1 MPEAPQH
8 RSETFGPNAWLVDEM
23 FEEFRRDPSSVNE
36 SWREFFEGYKP
47 GGANLARPVLVGTG
61 PSGEATTAGPEGG
74 RTGPGGAGVPGP
86 GGPGAGVTAGQG
98 GKGAGPGAPATAL
111 APAAGFG
118 SAGPTPAGGPVQA
131 ERADL
136 GLGDRPPPPGGGATT
151 VGRVGP
157 ADGTALPIRGSA
169 ARVVANMTSSLGVP
183 TATSFRVV
191 PAKLLE
197 VNRLILNNQLARS
210 GAAGKVSFTHLIGWA
225 IVQAVQSVPALNNSY
240 MDKSEEPDPVD
251 GRGAPGG
258 GNGTNGANRATPGPG
273 APVDGPAVFRPAHV
287 NLGLAVDL
295 QRPDGTRALMVPVIK
310 EAEALDFR
318 GFWSAY
324 EELVRKVRS
333 GKVQV
338 TDFAGPTITIT
349 NPGTL
354 GTVQSVPRLMVG
366 QGAIIGVGSIDYP
379 AEWHGADPRQL
390 AELGISKVVTITST
404 YDHRVVQGAE
414 SGLLLQRMHKLL
426 LGEDG
431 FYQDVFRSMGVP
443 YEAVK
448 YHRDVSDPFEP
459 VSNFVEKQQK
469 VDRLVNAYRVR
480 GHLIAH
486 LDPLDWTE
494 PRMHAELDP
503 LTYGLTVWD
512 LDREFLVQGLGARDR
527 MRLGEVLSLLRNAY
541 CRTVG
546 VEYMHIMEPEQKR
559 WIQHHVEGAPT
570 DLGPDEHRHI
580 LSRLNAAEVLERFLE
595 TKYIGQKRFG
605 LEGAESAIP
614 LLDALLDDAADLGHR
629 HAVMGMAHRGRLNVL
644 INIVGKSYEE
654 LFGEFEG
661 NLDPTSVQGSGDVKY
676 HKGFRGIFSSRAG
689 NSLDLALAS
698 NPSHLEA
705 VGPVVEGMARAV
717 QDGLAQTGGA
727 VHAGLPPP
735 GLVLPVLVHGDAAFA
750 GQGVV
755 AETLNMSTLAAY
767 ETGGTVHLVINNQLG
782 FTTNPESARSSV
794 YATDVTKMVQA
805 PIFHVNGD
813 DPEACV
819 RVARIAL
826 AFRQEF
832 HKDVVIDMICY
843 RRYGHNEQDDPSLTQ
858 PLLYQLIK
866 EHRSVRKLYTEA
878 LVRRGGITL
887 DEAEAALADFA
898 RRLQTALDQTRA
910 SAPPHLTQLPAP
922 PPPAPATEAVATAA
936 SVERL
941 GTVVDALTTA
951 PEGCTLHPKIARALE
966 ARAKLWASGQVD
978 WAMGEALAYGTT
990 VLDGRDVRL
999 CGQDTRRG
1007 TFGHRNAV
1015 YVDYRT
1021 GAEHVPLAE
1030 MARRQASGAGRF
1042 FVYDSLLSEYAA
1054 LGFEYGY
1061 SLFAPDALVAWE
1073 AQFGDFV
1080 NGAQI
1085 VIDQFLAASE
1095 VKWDQRSRLA
1105 LLLPHGYEGQG
1116 PEHSSARMERFLALC
1131 AEDNICVANVTTA
1144 AQLFHVLRRQV
1155 YRASSKPLVL
1165 FTPKRYLR
1173 AREAYSPVEELS
1185 RGAFREVIDDSQ
1197 ASPDDVRRVVLATG
1211 KVGLDLLVAR
1221 DEARTTGVAVV
1232 RVEQLYPWPQQQI
1245 AAAISAYPSATEVVW
1260 AQEEP
1265 ANMGA
1270 WEFVR
1275 DRLGEITSG
1284 RHSLIDVARP
1294 ASGSPATGSHT
1305 LHDLEQADILQRAL
1319 GS

>member
-1 MPEAPQH
+1 
-8 RSETFGPNAWLVDEM
+8 
-23 FEEFRRDPSSVNE
+23 
-36 SWREFFEGYKP
+36 
-47 GGANLARPVLVGTG
+47 
-61 PSGEATTAGPEGG
+61 
-74 RTGPGGAGVPGP
+74 
-86 GGPGAGVTAGQG
+86 
-98 GKGAGPGAPATAL
+98 
-111 APAAGFG
+111 
-118 SAGPTPAGGPVQA
+118 
-131 ERADL
+131 
-136 GLGDRPPPPGGGATT
+136 
-151 VGRVGP
+151 
-157 ADGTALPIRGSA
+157 
-169 ARVVANMTSSLGVP
+169 MTSSLAVP

-210 GAAGKVSFTHLIGWA
+210 GSAGKVSFTHLIGWA
-225 IVQAVQSVPALNNSY
+225 IVRAVQSVPAVNYSY
-240 MDKSEEPDPVD
+240 RDQYDGPV
-251 GRGAPGG
+251 APEAG
-258 GNGTNGANRATPGPG
+258 NGANGAGGTAPAPGP
-273 APVDGPAVFRPAHV
+273 ATGPAVFRPAHV

-295 QRPDGTRALMVPVIK
+295 QRPDGSRALMVPVIK

-318 GFWSAY
+318 GFWSTY

-333 GKVQV
+333 GKAQV
-338 TDFAGPTITIT
+338 TDFAGPTMTIT

-366 QGAIIGVGSIDYP
+366 QGAIIGVGTIDYP

-414 SGLLLQRMHKLL
+414 SGLFLQRAHKLL

-431 FYQDVFRSMGVP
+431 FYQDVFRSMGIP
-443 YEAVK
+443 YEPVK
-448 YHRDVSDPFEP
+448 YHQDVSDPFEP

-512 LDREFLVQGLGARDR
+512 LDREFLVQGLGARER

-580 LSRLNAAEVLERFLE
+580 LSRLNAAEALERFLE

-605 LEGAESAIP
+605 LEGAESVIP
-614 LLDALLDDAADLGHR
+614 LLDALLGDAADLGHR

-676 HKGFRGIFSSRAG
+676 HKGFRGVFRSRAG
-689 NSLDLALAS
+689 HSLDLALAS

-717 QDGLAQTGGA
+717 QDSLAQAGAGGT
-727 VHAGLPPP
+727 GLPPTE
-735 GLVLPVLVHGDAAFA
+735 LVLPLLVHGDAAFA

-755 AETLNMSTLAAY
+755 AETLNLSTLAAY
-767 ETGGTVHLVINNQLG
+767 ETGGTVHVVINNQLG

-794 YATDVTKMVQA
+794 YATDVAKMVQA
-805 PIFHVNGD
+805 PILHVNGD

-819 RVARIAL
+819 RVARVAL

-858 PLLYQLIK
+858 PVLYQLIK

-878 LVRRGGITL
+878 LVRRGDITL
-887 DEAEAALADFA
+887 EEAEDALADFA

-922 PPPAPATEAVATAA
+922 PPPAPEEEAVGTAA
-936 SVERL
+936 PVEQL
-941 GTVVDALTTA
+941 ETVVEALTSA

-990 VLDGRDVRL
+990 VLDGHDVRL

-1030 MARRQASGAGRF
+1030 MARRQGEGAGRF

-1061 SLFAPDALVAWE
+1061 SLFAPEALVAWE

-1095 VKWDQRSRLA
+1095 VKWEQRSRLA

-1116 PEHSSARMERFLALC
+1116 PEHSSARIERFLALC
-1131 AEDNICVANVTTA
+1131 AEDNICVANVSTA

-1185 RGAFREVIDDSQ
+1185 RGAFREVIDDS
-1197 ASPDDVRRVVLATG
+1197 PTNRDEVRRVVLATG
-1211 KVGLDLLVAR
+1211 KVALDLLVAR
-1221 DEARTTGVAVV
+1221 NGAGAADVAVV
-1232 RVEQLYPWPQQQI
+1232 RVEQLYPWPKQQI
-1245 AAAISAYPSATEVVW
+1245 AKAISSYPSASEVVW
-1260 AQEEP
+1260 VQEEP

-1275 DRLGEITSG
+1275 DRLGEIVTG
-1284 RHSLIDVARP
+1284 RRSLAHIARA

-1305 LHDLEQADILQRAL
+1305 LHDLEQSDILRRAL